1 MKKTAIIITMVLC
14 IGALCSGVRADA
26 ETLTVVFEEWPPY
39 EYTSEGK
46 IAGTDVAI
54 LEEAGRRLGINFQ
67 FKSMLWAKAL
77 EEVQDGTA
85 DAIFSLGITEERAK
99 FLYYPD
105 TPINVMRIVFFALKD
120 NPVKVSSLQDLKGLN
135 VGIVKANY
143 YGKDFDAARGFKRT
157 ICSEHKEQ
165 FKMLLAKRFDLLI
178 SPYLVGTS
186 VAKELGISDQ
196 VRMLEYV
203 VAEEPLYI
211 GFSKKKGTQ
220 AQISAAKFSQVFKQM
235 QKEGFMKPVLQ
246 RSPE

>member
-1 MKKTAIIITMVLC
+1 MNKTAIIIMMILC
-14 IGALCSGVRADA
+14 IGAICSGVRADA

-39 EYTSEGK
+39 QYTSEGK
-46 IAGTDVAI
+46 VTGTDVAI

-85 DAIFSLGITEERAK
+85 DAIFSLGITGERAK

-105 TPINVMRIVFFALKD
+105 TPINVMRIVFFALKE

-143 YGKDFDAARGFKRT
+143 YGKDLDAAHGFKRT

-178 SPYLVGTS
+178 SPDLVGTS
-186 VAKELGISDQ
+186 VAKELGIADQ

-220 AQISAAKFSQVFKQM
+220 AQLLATKFSQIFKQM
-235 QKEGFMKPVLQ
+235 QKEGFMKAMLQ
-246 RSPE
+246 KNPE